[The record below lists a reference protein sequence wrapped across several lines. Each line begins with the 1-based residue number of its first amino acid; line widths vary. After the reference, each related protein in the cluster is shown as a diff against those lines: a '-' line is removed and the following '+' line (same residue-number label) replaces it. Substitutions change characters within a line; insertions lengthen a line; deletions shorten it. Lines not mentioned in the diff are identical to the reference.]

1 MKEFLKIL
9 AAVLLGTILTGILGF
24 FLILGAVSNLIRIGS
39 DASVASIPDKSILY
53 VSFEEGISTQDSD
66 LPVLAFLPKELGIV
80 QGGTS
85 FFGMAQAIREAAHD
99 PSVRLI
105 YMDPQALNAQMS
117 HIEEIRNALLYF
129 RQSGKPVI
137 SYAGVYSQQAYYLAT
152 AADKIAIHPSGNIML
167 QGFSLTL
174 NYYKDFFDRFGI
186 NVQWVRHGNYKT
198 GGEMYTQA
206 YMSKEDEKQLSSY
219 MDGAWN
225 HWEKGMEAMRHLE
238 QGTINGLCNNS
249 FLFSAPQA
257 NSSGLADEIWH
268 RDEMMSYLSDVYE
281 GIPEHRIP
289 FVPLKKYIRY
299 VNYNK
304 TKKKFVKEKIAT
316 IYLKGE
322 IVPGDNKAVVSSEPF
337 AEQLGRYRRDS
348 TVKAVVVRIESP
360 GGDPMASDI
369 LAREIE
375 LTKKVKPVI
384 VSMGDVAASG
394 GYWISSGATEI
405 FAEPFTMTGSIG
417 VYSLYFNVED
427 AMNRLLNIH
436 PQTIQTHPYGSFQS
450 FYHKKSPAALDI
462 IQESVNHT
470 YQQFI
475 ETVSRNRNLNLSE
488 VEALAHGRIWLGSQ
502 AVENGL
508 ADHIGG
514 LTQAIDRAASIAGI
528 TQYRLVSYPK
538 PMTLSQWIG
547 VKGEYTGVPSW
558 VTTLLKERGVRARLP
573 FDEEALLW

>member
-1 MKEFLKIL
+1 MKEFLKTF

-39 DASVASIPDKSILY
+39 DASVASIPDKSVLY
-53 VSFEEGISTQDSD
+53 VSFEEGVSTQDSD
-66 LPVLAFLPKELGIV
+66 LPVLGFLPKELDIM

-99 PSVRLI
+99 PSVRMI
-105 YMDPQALNAQMS
+105 YMDPQALNAQLS

-137 SYAGVYSQQAYYLAT
+137 SYTGMYSQQAYYLAT
-152 AADKIAIHPSGNIML
+152 AADKIAIHPSGNITL
-167 QGFSLTL
+167 QGFSLSI

-186 NVQWVRHGNYKT
+186 GVQWVRNGSYKT
-198 GGEMYTQA
+198 GAETYTQA

-219 MDGAWN
+219 MDGAWA

-249 FLFSAPQA
+249 FIFSATEA

-268 RDEMMSYLSDVYE
+268 RDEMMSYLSDVYA
-281 GIPEHRIP
+281 GIPEHKIP

-299 VNYNK
+299 ASYNK
-304 TKKKFVKEKIAT
+304 TKKKIVKDKIAT
-316 IYLKGE
+316 VYLKGE
-322 IVPGDNKAVVSSEPF
+322 IMPGSNKAVVSSEPF
-337 AEQLGRYRRDS
+337 AQQLSRYRRDS

-369 LAREIE
+369 LARELE
-375 LTKKVKPVI
+375 LIREIKPVI

-394 GYWISSGATEI
+394 GYWIGCSASEI
-405 FAEPFTMTGSIG
+405 FTEPFTMTGSIG
-417 VYSLYFNVED
+417 VYSLHFSVED
-427 AMNRLLNIH
+427 AMNRLLDIH
-436 PQTIQTHPYGSFQS
+436 PQAIQTHPYGTFQS
-450 FYHKKSPAALDI
+450 FYYKKSQAGLDVMQHSI
-462 IQESVNHT
+462 DYI

-475 ETVSRNRNLNLSE
+475 ETVSRNRNLSLSE
-488 VEALAHGRIWLGSQ
+488 VEALADGRIWSGSQ